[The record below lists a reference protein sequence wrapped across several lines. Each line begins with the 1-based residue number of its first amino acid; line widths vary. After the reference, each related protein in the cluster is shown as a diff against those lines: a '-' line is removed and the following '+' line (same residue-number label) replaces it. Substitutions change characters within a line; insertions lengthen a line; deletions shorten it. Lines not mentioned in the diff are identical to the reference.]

1 MQEIRQETESAIQQA
16 IGSDG
21 WEKHNKRQNTYWL
34 ESIHSNQNAP
44 KYPEIPNT

>member
-21 WEKHNKRQNTYWL
+21 WEKHKKRQNTYWL
-34 ESIHSNQNAP
+34 EAIHRTQNAP
-44 KYPEIPNT
+44 KSEEIPNT